1 MADYQVVIVGGGMAG
16 LTAAAFL
23 CQAGCSVLLCE
34 KEDKVGGLVN
44 SFEYKGFV
52 FDGGIRAI
60 ENSGIVRPMLKQ
72 LGLDVPF
79 VNNSV
84 SIGIGQDVVNLK
96 SKDSLQDYLRL
107 LRDQFPENS
116 RDIDQF
122 GLEIQKIMGYMDV
135 LYGIDNPLFMN
146 LKEDPRYL
154 TETLLPWLF
163 KYLGTIRKIDHL
175 NMPVDGYLQN
185 ISKNQA
191 LIDMIAQHFFK
202 QTPTFFALSYFS
214 LYLDYQYPLDGTGS
228 LVDRIKQYI
237 LEHQGEI
244 RCGTEIVRL
253 DPTLGQIEDQAGNVY
268 SYQKLIWSADLKRLY
283 QSVDTGKISKKR
295 VRQAVEAQKEC
306 LADKTGNDS
315 ILTLY
320 LTLDMDSS
328 YFARIANAHL
338 FYTPDKA
345 GLNSLDSTTI
355 MQPDGRGYSNDK
367 QVILTWLK
375 KYLEL
380 TTFEIS
386 CPAMRNVKLAP
397 EGKTGLIIST
407 LFDYPLASHI
417 EKMGWYDEFKA
428 FSAQTIIDVL
438 NASIYPEFKNK
449 VMDSFVSTPLTL
461 QKLTGNTD
469 GAITGWSF
477 TNSSIPAVNRMSKV
491 AKSVLTPIPNVLQAG
506 QWVFSPSGLPI
517 SILTGKLAAD
527 QARKKL
533 K

>member
-1 MADYQVVIVGGGMAG
+1 MTDYQVVIVGGGMAG

-23 CQAGCSVLLCE
+23 CQAGFRVLLCE
-34 KEDKVGGLVN
+34 KENKVGGLVN
-44 SFEYKGFV
+44 SFEYKGFI

-79 VNNSV
+79 VANDV
-84 SIGIGQDVVNLK
+84 SIGIEQDVVNLK
-96 SKDSLQDYLRL
+96 SKESLQDYLQL
-107 LRDQFPENS
+107 LRGQFPENS

-146 LKEDPRYL
+146 LKEDTSYL
-154 TETLLPWLF
+154 METLLPWLF
-163 KYLGTIRKIDHL
+163 KFLGTIRKINRLDK
-175 NMPVDGYLQN
+175 PVDGYLQN

-214 LYLDYQYPLDGTGS
+214 LYLDYQYPLDGTGA
-228 LVDRIKQYI
+228 LVDRIRQDI
-237 LEHQGEI
+237 LDHHGEI

-253 DPTLGQIEDQAGNVY
+253 DPVLNQIEDQSGNVFN
-268 SYQKLIWSADLKRLY
+268 YQQLIWSADLKKLY
-283 QSVDTGKISKKR
+283 QSVDTGSIPDKR
-295 VRQAVEAQKEC
+295 VRQAIDARKEL
-306 LADKTGNDS
+306 LADKIGNDS

-320 LTLDMDSS
+320 LTLDLDSS

-338 FYTPDKA
+338 FYTPDNA
-345 GLNSLDSTTI
+345 GLSSLGSATI
-355 MQPDGRGYSNDK
+355 MQSDGQSYSNDK
-367 QVILTWLK
+367 QVIFAWLK
-375 KYLEL
+375 KYFEL

-386 CPAMRNVKLAP
+386 CPAMRNAKLAP
-397 EGKTGLIIST
+397 EGKTGLIVST
-407 LFDYPLASHI
+407 LFDYPLAIHI

-428 FSAQTIIDVL
+428 FSAQTILDVL
-438 NASIYPEFKNK
+438 NASIYPGFKDK
-449 VMDSFVSTPLTL
+449 VMDSFVSTPITL
-461 QKLTGNTD
+461 QKLTGNSD

-477 TNSSIPAVNRMSKV
+477 TNSSVPAVNRMSKV

-517 SILTGKLAAD
+517 SIMTGKLAAD
-527 QARKKL
+527 KVRKNL